1 MLINFI
7 SRIKNLLKSSFPK
20 LLLIYYK
27 IRFVFRSLYNRE
39 ARDHLKWIIIS
50 GDKKGHKKYN
60 LDSGSIFFDIG
71 GYKGEFTDSVFN
83 EFNCSCYIFEP
94 HPDQASY
101 LDKKFSTNEKV
112 EVYNFGL
119 YHTNSKEYLTDDL
132 SSSKITN
139 KETGLFI
146 EFRDIYEVINDLGIN
161 KIDLMKINIEGAE
174 YKLLDRIIDTG
185 LINNINHLQIQFH
198 KKDIENPEYKREKAI
213 SKLSETHNNIW
224 SYYYVW
230 ERWSNKN
237 LDKN

>member
-1 MLINFI
+1 MNT
-7 SRIKNLLKSSFPK
+7 P
-20 LLLIYYK
+20 
-27 IRFVFRSLYNRE
+27 
-39 ARDHLKWIIIS
+39 
-50 GDKKGHKKYN
+50 
-60 LDSGSIFFDIG
+60 
-71 GYKGEFTDSVFN
+71 T
-83 EFNCSCYIFEP
+83 
-94 HPDQASY
+94 
-101 LDKKFSTNEKV
+101 EKV